1 MLEIVTTR
9 DHNDIQSL
17 YYIHRFTRASIARL
31 YGLSHQRIL
40 RILDNKAMSIADTE
54 CLLCGL
60 EEIVDPF
67 YIDNNDN
74 NNSPQNVIMLC
85 EADRR
90 RIRHLQMRRLRL
102 PL

>member
-1 MLEIVTTR
+1 MTTR
-9 DHNDIQSL
+9 DHKDIQTL
-17 YYIHRFTRASIARL
+17 YYIHRFIPASIARL

-40 RILDNKAMSIADTE
+40 KILGKNTMSNSDTE

-60 EEIVDPF
+60 EEIIDPF
-67 YIDNNDN
+67 YIDNDDN
-74 NNSPQNVIMLC
+74 NANPQNVIMLC

-90 RIRHLQMRRLRL
+90 RIRHLQMRRFKL